1 MKKKTVFVIVMA
13 ILIVLFIGATLFSI
27 YKFDVVNPYSACFGM
42 VKILFTN
49 SDYVEVQN
57 FPKKVIFAKPNNS
70 EQLLMEYMK
79 NRGFYNIPDLRLGA
93 VYTFSNG
100 VEYEEVYF
108 SGNKYYAEWEI
119 TKKNLNIENNTD
131 IAIKKTIPEGSI
143 IINKTNI
150 SLNEAII
157 KITDKNEIKCEE
169 INNFEL
175 SKYIKNENY
184 TGVGEYFGVNSE
196 NSTMG
201 FTGTG
206 AEYIWSNLP
215 KLLTDSESL
224 EIINSENETTIKVNF
239 KNAYTKLDSGK
250 YTLTLV
256 NKDYTYS
263 IDVEFEITDNEEI
276 EIISSKVNR

>member
-1 MKKKTVFVIVMA
+1 MKKKTVFFIVMA

-42 VKILFTN
+42 AKVLWTN

-57 FPKKVIFAKPNNS
+57 FPKKVVFAKSNNS

-100 VEYEEVYF
+100 VDYEEVYF

-119 TKKNLNIENNTD
+119 IKKQVNIKTNTD
-131 IAIKKTIPEGSI
+131 LAIKKTIPEGSI
-143 IINKTNI
+143 IINETNI
-150 SLNEAII
+150 SLDE
-157 KITDKNEIKCEE
+157 NEIKCEE

-206 AEYIWSNLP
+206 TEYIWSNLP

-224 EIINSENETTIKVNF
+224 EIINSESEKTIKVNF

-250 YTLTLV
+250 YILTIS

-263 IDVEFEITDNEEI
+263 IDVEFEIKDNGEI

>member
-1 MKKKTVFVIVMA
+1 MKKKTIFVIVMA

-93 VYTFSNG
+93 VYTFFNG
-100 VEYEEVYF
+100 VQYEEVYF
-108 SGNKYYAEWEI
+108 SENKYYAEWEI
-119 TKKNLNIENNTD
+119 IKKQVNIKTNTD
-131 IAIKKTIPEGSI
+131 LAIKKTIPEGSI
-143 IINKTNI
+143 IINETNI
-150 SLNEAII
+150 SLDEAII

-206 AEYIWSNLP
+206 TEYIWSNLP
-215 KLLTDSESL
+215 KLLNNSESL
-224 EIINSENETTIKVNF
+224 EIINSENETAIKVNF
-239 KNAYTKLDSGK
+239 KNTYTKLDSGK